1 MNTSVISLILGT
13 ICIGLAPIFV
23 KNLTGDLSPSMIGAL
38 RCGIA
43 GSILLIYQL
52 LIKKNYIK
60 DKRFYT
66 MTAVIGFCF
75 AMDLFVWHRSVHLIG
90 AGMST
95 ILGNTQVFYLL
106 VFGLILYKEK
116 ITIKK
121 LLVFLFAFFGVF
133 LILKGQVEFYQSEE
147 FFWGVLFG
155 LTTGLCYSLYTTS
168 IKKTSLMSFKT
179 KITALE
185 IITYSSLVTGALLFL
200 SAQFEQGYKGL
211 SFSHLPSVL
220 GLAILCQII
229 GWSLISYGLKSAPLS
244 VSGLII
250 LLQPVIAK
258 TLSIFLFNEPFSS
271 LEIIGASI
279 LLTCI
284 YLGTHLSRP
293 KKPKPKPKPKPN

>member
-1 MNTSVISLILGT
+1 MNTSVISLVLGT

-23 KNLTGDLSPSMIGAL
+23 KNLSGDISPSMIGAL

-75 AMDLFVWHRSVHLIG
+75 AMDLFFWHRSVHLIG
-90 AGMST
+90 AGMAT

-106 VFGLILYKEK
+106 LFGLILYKEK
-116 ITIKK
+116 ITVKK

-133 LILKGQVEFYQSEE
+133 LILKGQVQFYQSEE

-155 LTTGLCYSLYTTS
+155 LITGLCYSLYTTS
-168 IKKTSLMSFKT
+168 IKKTSLIIFKA
-179 KITALE
+179 KISPLE
-185 IITYSSLVTGALLFL
+185 IITYSSLVTSCLLL
-200 SAQFEQGYKGL
+200 ISAQFEHGHNGL
-211 SFSHLPSVL
+211 RAEHLPSIL
-220 GLAILCQII
+220 GLAVLCQIV
-229 GWSLISYGLKSAPLS
+229 GWSLISYGLKTAPLS

-271 LEIIGASI
+271 LEIVGASI

-293 KKPKPKPKPKPN
+293 KRARDIS

>member
-43 GSILLIYQL
+43 GSILLVYQL

-200 SAQFEQGYKGL
+200 SAQFEPGYKGL

-293 KKPKPKPKPKPN
+293 KKPKPNDN

>member
-121 LLVFLFAFFGVF
+121 LLVFFFAFFGVF

-293 KKPKPKPKPKPN
+293 KKPKPKPNDN

>member
-23 KNLTGDLSPSMIGAL
+23 KNLSGDLSPSMIGAL
-38 RCGIA
+38 RCSIA

-52 LIKKNYIK
+52 FIKKNYIK

-66 MTAVIGFCF
+66 MTAVIGLCF

-121 LLVFLFAFFGVF
+121 LSVFLFAFFGVF
-133 LILKGQVEFYQSEE
+133 LILKGQVEFYKSEE

-168 IKKTSLMSFKT
+168 IKKTSLMTFNT

-185 IITYSSLVTGALLFL
+185 IITYSSLVTGALLFI
-200 SAQFEQGYKGL
+200 SAQFEQGYSGL
-211 SFSHLPSVL
+211 SYSHLPSVL

-229 GWSLISYGLKSAPLS
+229 GWSLISYGLKTAPLS
-244 VSGLII
+244 ISGLII

-258 TLSIFLFNEPFSS
+258 TLSIFLFNEPFSP
-271 LEIIGASI
+271 LEIAGATI

-293 KKPKPKPKPKPN
+293 KKVKSQGK